1 MPYIVFRVIDTIF
14 TLLYVFKLIR
24 VVLSFISVPINGVT
38 RPVLNFIYDVT
49 EPIMKLVRNI
59 IPPIT
64 VGGVGLDLSPIIA
77 IFLLR
82 IVNSIIDIVLRLFI
96 P

>member
-1 MPYIVFRVIDTIF
+1 VPYIVFRVIDTIF
-14 TLLYVFKLIR
+14 TLLYVFILIR